1 MRLLLV
7 IVILFASLTAPMA
20 QAADICLSHECAVMQ
35 DAGNNDGG
43 QPLAADDCP
52 DCLHHCHGSCSV
64 IGDKTAS
71 LLPIDRGDVVFPF
84 TDDFPPDS
92 ISSGPL
98 KPPRNA

>member
-52 DCLHHCHGSCSV
+52 DCLHHCHGSFSM
-64 IGDKTAS
+64 IGDKIAS
-71 LLPIDRGDVVFPF
+71 LSLIGGRGAVFPF
-84 TDDFPPDS
+84 TDSFPPDN